1 MMKAGGAPLS
11 SNPISAFA
19 AGTVYT
25 LTNASAAVAFGT
37 TSPSVVLTA
46 PGTYLINV
54 RARVENV
61 GATFAAT
68 RLLTLKLRRTNNTAA
83 DLTNGAA
90 LFNTPVITLL
100 TNSLIALSWSVLYT
114 TSNSD
119 DAIALFGLLNTVP
132 SAGTCTVDEAS
143 IVAVRLQA

>member
-1 MMKAGGAPLS
+1 MRAGGSPLS
-11 SNPISAFA
+11 SNPLSVFA

-25 LTNASAAVAFGT
+25 LTNAAAAVDFGT
-37 TSPSVVLTA
+37 TDPALTITA
-46 PGTYLINV
+46 PGTYLITA
-54 RARVENV
+54 RARIENV

-90 LFNTPVITLL
+90 LFNTPVITAL
-100 TNSLIALSWSVLYT
+100 TSTLTTLTWSVTYT
-114 TSNSD
+114 TANSD
-119 DAIALFGLLNTVP
+119 DAIAMFALIGTVP
-132 SAGTCTVDEAS
+132 SAGSCTIDEAS